1 MSIPTK
7 CRPTG
12 FDSWYVRLQRDL
24 LQLLG
29 SSEKFELAWIAPEK
43 KLIIHT
49 DRVDADV
56 LAEVSAI
63 AAELVP
69 SDIEVVQYNHNMEI
83 SWKDINKYA
92 LCTNRQDVEAVNPDY
107 RNDLTSD
114 GEWVYPMPNLTTITE
129 FPLPWFFQGSPM
141 TEIDIEL
148 PKLTFSRYMCRS
160 AGNLKKARV
169 SIPNLTSN
177 QRSFF
182 EGCPLE
188 ELYVYAPRLTNLEAF
203 ITWARFSEITEDMI
217 VHGNITNLRFFGN
230 NCPNLW
236 RVALNLDYVTIID
249 SSFKDSPK
257 FSSFECDLPSLTSG
271 SNAFQNAILNKES
284 VLRIT
289 NTIPSYSSGTH
300 RLGLGI
306 HIDHQND
313 PEVLAA
319 IANAEAKGWTL
330 TVRWNPGGPTY
341 TTPAT

>member
-1 MSIPTK
+1 MSIPYK
-7 CRPTG
+7 MRPTG

-114 GEWVYPMPNLTTITE
+114 GEWVYPMPNLTTITIY
-129 FPLPWFFQGSPM
+129 PLPWFFQGSPV
-141 TEIDIEL
+141 TEVNIEL
-148 PKLTFSRYMCRS
+148 PKLVNAQYVYRG
-160 AGNLKKARV
+160 AGKLKKARV
-169 SIPNLTSN
+169 ILPILTNN

-188 ELYVYAPRLTNLEAF
+188 ELYVYAPNLTNLEAF
-203 ITWARFSEITEDMI
+203 IIGAKFSEITEDMI
-217 VHGNITNLRFFGN
+217 VHGNVINLAFFGN

-236 RVALNLDYVTIID
+236 RVALKLDYVTTID
-249 SSFKDSPK
+249 HSFQSPK

-271 SNAFQNAILNKES
+271 SNAFQNAILDKES

-289 NTIPSYSSGTH
+289 NTIPAHSSGTH
-300 RLGLGI
+300 SLGLGI
-306 HIDHQND
+306 NIDLQND

-319 IANAEAKGWTL
+319 IANAESKGWTL
-330 TVRWNPGGPTY
+330 TVRWNPGGPIY